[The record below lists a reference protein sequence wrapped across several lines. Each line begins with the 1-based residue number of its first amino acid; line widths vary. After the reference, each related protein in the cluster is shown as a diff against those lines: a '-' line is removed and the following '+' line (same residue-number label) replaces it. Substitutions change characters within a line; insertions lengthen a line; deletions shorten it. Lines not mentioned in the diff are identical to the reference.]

1 MMNAGKVIDNSALA
15 ALTQRAGPQVT
26 AAIQKA
32 SLKTG
37 VDFTYMMEKAAA
49 ESSFDTDAKAKTS
62 SARGLYQFIEST
74 WLQMVDRYGE
84 KYGLEDYAD
93 KISANGKVADPALRR
108 EILALRDDPEI
119 ASLMAGEFA
128 AENKRSMINAGIPA
142 DKIGSTELYLA
153 HFLGAGAA
161 SEFIKAKEDN
171 PLAPA
176 ADIFPRA
183 AKANRNV
190 FYNSKTQE
198 ARSLGEIYAF
208 FDKKFIDTP
217 SSPTATDTTAI
228 ATNEKSRSA
237 RNSIMAATRSPIDE
251 ERTARLN
258 RVNPDLM
265 AMISPETNA
274 NPMDMYFGQRLSEAG
289 SLNSILG
296 NSRSGTKNLVTDP
309 VALML
314 MSNMD
319 ARTTAA
325 TAQTYDAQDRTAN
338 QRKTR
343 ISDALNIRQ

>member
-1 MMNAGKVIDNSALA
+1 MISAAKVIDNSALA

-74 WLQMVDRYGE
+74 WLQMVNRYGE

-93 KISANGKVADPALRR
+93 QISAKGNVADPALRR

-128 AENKRSMINAGIPA
+128 AENKRSMVNAGIPA

-161 SEFIKAKEDN
+161 SEFLKAKEDN
-171 PLAPA
+171 PLTPA

-198 ARSLGEIYAF
+198 ARSVGEIHAF
-208 FDKKFIDTP
+208 FDKKFINTP
-217 SSPTATDTTAI
+217 SSPTTTETTAI
-228 ATNEKSRSA
+228 AANETKTA
-237 RNSIMAATRSPIDE
+237 RNSIVAMARSPVDA

-258 RVNPDLM
+258 RVNPDLL
-265 AMISPETNA
+265 AMMSAETNS
-274 NPMDMYFGQRLSEAG
+274 NTVDMYFGQRLSEAG

-296 NSRSGTKNLVTDP
+296 NSRSGTKNLVADP

-319 ARTTAA
+319 ARTTVA
-325 TAQTYDAQDRTAN
+325 TQDSTLDRTAN

-343 ISDALNIRQ
+343 LSDRLNLRE